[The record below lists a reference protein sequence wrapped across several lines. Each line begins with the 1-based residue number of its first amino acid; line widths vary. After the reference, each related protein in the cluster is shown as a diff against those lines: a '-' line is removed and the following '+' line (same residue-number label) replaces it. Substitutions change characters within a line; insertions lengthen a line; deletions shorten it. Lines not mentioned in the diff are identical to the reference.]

1 MRAPKRDNKN
11 GSNSAH
17 GRRGNMDLIFLCVV
31 VLTFI
36 KVKIDFTGGY
46 LNTCLKREQA
56 TAVNG
61 VFVML
66 VFLRHFKEYIVC
78 ESYDRIF
85 WVVDGLLEQL
95 IVTTFLF
102 YSGYGI
108 LLSMK
113 TKKDYLQKFPKR
125 IFKVWLQ
132 FAIAVSLF
140 LSLNLFT
147 GKVYSISTIFLS
159 FTAWQSVG
167 NSNWY
172 ILAILVLY
180 VLSYIGG
187 LMTSQDRLTTTI
199 FVTAGCCVYVVVL
212 ILCGKGSW
220 YYNTIFCYPLG
231 MLCGEYEQK
240 IRTLL
245 EEKRT
250 YLISVVGCA
259 TAFVVSY
266 LCALKSHG
274 VIWLAAVEFRGIFF
288 VLLVVLATSRIK
300 IENSVLNWLGKHTFE
315 IYILQRLPMIALSGI
330 GMNKYI
336 YFLICVVITG
346 VSAFLYQKLMR
357 ALLLKCHL

>member
-1 MRAPKRDNKN
+1 
-11 GSNSAH
+11 
-17 GRRGNMDLIFLCVV
+17 MDLILLCIVI
-31 VLTFI
+31 LTF
-36 KVKIDFTGGY
+36 VQAKIDFAIGY
-46 LNTCLKREQA
+46 TNTCLKREQA
-56 TAVNG
+56 IAVNG

-66 VFLRHFKEYIVC
+66 VFLRHFKQYIVC
-78 ESYDRIF
+78 GSYDRLF

-108 LLSMK
+108 LVSMK
-113 TKKDYLQKFPKR
+113 TKKDYMQKFPKR
-125 IFKVWLQ
+125 ILKVWLQ
-132 FAIAVSLF
+132 FAVAVCLF
-140 LSLNLFT
+140 LILNLFM
-147 GKVYSISTIFLS
+147 GKVYSIPTILLS

-180 VLSYIGG
+180 ALSYIGG
-187 LMTSQDRLTTTI
+187 SQDSLTTII
-199 FVTAGCCVYVVVL
+199 FVTVGSCVYVVVL

-231 MLCGEYEQK
+231 MLFGKYEQK

-245 EEKRT
+245 EKTDT
-250 YLISVVGCA
+250 YLMIVVGCA
-259 TAFVVSY
+259 VAFAASY
-266 LCALKSHG
+266 LCTLKCHG
-274 VIWLAAVEFRGIFF
+274 VIWLALVELRGIFF

-300 IENSVLNWLGKHTFE
+300 IGNPVLHWLGKHTFE

-330 GMNKYI
+330 GMNQYV
-336 YFLICVVITG
+336 YFLICAVVTG
-346 VSAFLYQKLMR
+346 LAAFLYQKLMG

>member
-1 MRAPKRDNKN
+1 
-11 GSNSAH
+11 
-17 GRRGNMDLIFLCVV
+17 MDLILLCVV

-36 KVKIDFTGGY
+36 KVKIDFEGGY

-56 TAVNG
+56 TAING
-61 VFVML
+61 AFVML

-78 ESYDRIF
+78 GSYDRIF

-108 LLSMK
+108 LVSLE

-132 FAIAVSLF
+132 FAIAVCLF
-140 LSLNLFT
+140 LFLNLFT
-147 GKVYSISTIFLS
+147 GRVYSIPTILLS

-180 VLSYIGG
+180 ALSYIGG
-187 LMTSQDRLTTTI
+187 LMTRQDSLTTII
-199 FVTAGCCVYVVVL
+199 FVTAGCCIYVVVL
-212 ILCGKGSW
+212 VLCGKGSW

-231 MLCGEYEQK
+231 MLFGKYEHK

-245 EEKRT
+245 EKTDT
-250 YLISVVGCA
+250 YLMIVVGCA
-259 TAFVVSY
+259 AAFAASY
-266 LCALKSHG
+266 LSVLKCHG
-274 VIWLAAVEFRGIFF
+274 VIWLAVVELRGIFF

-300 IENSVLNWLGKHTFE
+300 IGNPVLHWLGKHTFE

-330 GMNKYI
+330 GMNKYV
-336 YFLICVVITG
+336 YFLICTVVTG
-346 VSAFLYQKLMR
+346 LVAFLYRKFMG

>member
-1 MRAPKRDNKN
+1 MCNNFDFYQ
-11 GSNSAH
+11 G
-17 GRRGNMDLIFLCVV
+17 
-31 VLTFI
+31 
-36 KVKIDFTGGY
+36 KIDFEGGY

-56 TAVNG
+56 MAVNG

-78 ESYDRIF
+78 GYYDRIF

-108 LLSMK
+108 LVSLK

-132 FAIAVSLF
+132 FAVAVCLF
-140 LSLNLFT
+140 LFLNLFM
-147 GKVYSISTIFLS
+147 GKVYSIPTILLS

-180 VLSYIGG
+180 ALSYISG
-187 LMTSQDRLTTTI
+187 LMTSQDSLKTII
-199 FVTAGCCVYVVVL
+199 FVSVGCYVYVVVL

-231 MLCGEYEQK
+231 MLFGEYEQK
-240 IRTLL
+240 VRMLL
-245 EEKRT
+245 EKTDT
-250 YLISVVGCA
+250 YLMIVVGCA
-259 TAFVVSY
+259 TAFAVSY
-266 LCALKSHG
+266 LYTLKCHG
-274 VIWLAAVEFRGIFF
+274 VIWLVMVELRGIFF
-288 VLLVVLATSRIK
+288 VLFVVLATSRIK
-300 IENSVLNWLGKHTFE
+300 IGNPVLHWLGKHTFE

-330 GMNKYI
+330 GMNQYV
-336 YFLICVVITG
+336 YFLICAVVTG
-346 VSAFLYQKLMR
+346 LAAFLYQKVMG